1 PYESCNLGSINLSK
15 MLHEENGT
23 AHIDYAK
30 LAEAV
35 RMAVRF
41 LDNVIDV
48 NKFPLPKIDE
58 MTKATR
64 KIGLGVMGF
73 ADLLIQLGI
82 PYDSREALKIAEELM
97 KFISKESMEAS
108 RELADERGVFPAFEG
123 SIYDKRDGLRVRNAT
138 RTTIA
143 PTGTLS
149 IIAGCSSGIE
159 PLFALSY
166 TRTILEG
173 TQLVEVNPLFEEA
186 ANREGFYSEELKQEV
201 AKRGNLRDIEGI
213 PEKVQRLFVTSHDIT
228 PEWHV
233 RMQAAFQKH
242 TDNAVSKT
250 VNFPHN
256 STGEDVARVY
266 MLAYKEGCKG
276 ITIYRDR
283 SRDSQVLSIDTDEL
297 VEGKEAK
304 RVPRERPIIT
314 TGVTEKVATGCGNLY
329 ITVNY
334 DEEGRLCEVF
344 CALGKAGGC
353 ASAQLEAIT
362 RLISLALRSGVEV
375 ESVIKHLRG
384 IRCPSI
390 AWDRGHAILSC
401 PDAIAGVLETHQ
413 SDSGVE
419 VKRKANREGNPKGKT
434 KGGGGIKN
442 TAGQCPDCGG
452 LLVFQEGCFICQACG
467 YTKC

>member
-1 PYESCNLGSINLSK
+1 
-15 MLHEENGT
+15 
-23 AHIDYAK
+23 
-30 LAEAV
+30 
-35 RMAVRF
+35 
-41 LDNVIDV
+41 
-48 NKFPLPKIDE
+48 

-82 PYDSREALKIAEELM
+82 PYDSQEALKTAEDLM
-97 KFISKESMEAS
+97 KFIGKESVEAS
-108 RELADERGVFPAFEG
+108 KDLAEERGAFPAYKG
-123 SIYDKRDGLRVRNAT
+123 SVYDKPGGPRVRNAT

-173 TQLVEVNPLFEEA
+173 TQLAEVNPLFEEVA
-186 ANREGFYSEELKQEV
+186 KREGFHSQELMQEV

-213 PEKVQRLFVTSHDIT
+213 PKKVKKLFVTSHDIA

-233 RMQAAFQKH
+233 RMQAAFQKY

-256 STGEDVARVY
+256 ATREDVARVY

-283 SRDSQVLSIDTDEL
+283 SRDSQVLSMTHDEP
-297 VEGKEAK
+297 VKEREGK
-304 RVPRERPIIT
+304 RVPRVRPIT
-314 TGVTEKVATGCGNLY
+314 TIGVTEKVATGCGNLY
-329 ITVNY
+329 ITVNH

-375 ESVIKHLRG
+375 ESILKHLRG

-401 PDAIAGVLETHQ
+401 ADAIGGVIERHQ
-413 SDSGVE
+413 SGSAVDPRVRGD
-419 VKRKANREGNPKGKT
+419 KHKANPEAKT
-434 KGGGGIKN
+434 KTKASGEIKN
-442 TAGQCPDCGG
+442 LAGQCPECGS
-452 LLVFQEGCFICQACG
+452 LLVFQEGCFVCPACG